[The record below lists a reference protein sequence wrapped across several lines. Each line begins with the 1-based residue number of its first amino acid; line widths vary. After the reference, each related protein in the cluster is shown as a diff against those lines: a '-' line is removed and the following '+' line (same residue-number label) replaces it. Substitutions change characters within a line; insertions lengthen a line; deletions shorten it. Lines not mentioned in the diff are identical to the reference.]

1 MSKYLILIKLNNY
14 DIQYKLYQHLKLELL
29 ITDYCVKFNSNNIK
43 KLYNDHILSL
53 QDIMDIKNILIHHK
67 IGYIIDDFNFYFKS
81 YNDTK
86 DFLKTI
92 NKEVYIYKY

>member
-1 MSKYLILIKLNNY
+1 MN
-14 DIQYKLYQHLKLELL
+14 
-29 ITDYCVKFNSNNIK
+29 
-43 KLYNDHILSL
+43 
-53 QDIMDIKNILIHHK
+53 IKNILIHHK

-81 YNDTK
+81 YNDAK